1 MFKTG
6 SVEVTHEQQSSLSL
20 LSHVSSDSWMHV
32 TCPIC
37 DMVFEND
44 GDMKHHQVRV
54 HEYRE
59 MCNMYPCEDCGFQ
72 GQDVRSLKV
81 HISESHTNSSDENNL
96 EQHGIQQLP
105 FYSRRIKQNF
115 KGLLIDE
122 EGSIEVEESDE
133 EFEMKEIE
141 TVVNYSRKR
150 KVTERL
156 QTNKRPKVS
165 QIKEKTNFI
174 CDICN
179 ASLSRKDS
187 LTRRIKKMHN

>member
-1 MFKTG
+1 M
-6 SVEVTHEQQSSLSL
+6 
-20 LSHVSSDSWMHV
+20 
-32 TCPIC
+32 
-37 DMVFEND
+37 
-44 GDMKHHQVRV
+44 
-54 HEYRE
+54 
-59 MCNMYPCEDCGFQ
+59 
-72 GQDVRSLKV
+72 

-150 KVTERL
+150 KVTER
-156 QTNKRPKVS
+156 
-165 QIKEKTNFI
+165 F
-174 CDICN
+174 
-179 ASLSRKDS
+179 
-187 LTRRIKKMHN
+187 

>member
-1 MFKTG
+1 
-6 SVEVTHEQQSSLSL
+6 
-20 LSHVSSDSWMHV
+20 
-32 TCPIC
+32 
-37 DMVFEND
+37 
-44 GDMKHHQVRV
+44 
-54 HEYRE
+54 
-59 MCNMYPCEDCGFQ
+59 MYPCEDCGFQ
-72 GQDVRSLKV
+72 GQDVKSLKV
-81 HISESHTNSSDENNL
+81 HISESHTNRSDENNL
-96 EQHGIQQLP
+96 EQLGIQQLP

-165 QIKEKTNFI
+165 QIKEKKNLFVSLLI
-174 CDICN
+174 VVKHSLQILNCKDIHLEFMKV
-179 ASLSRKDS
+179 LSHSNVIGVTK
-187 LTRRIKKMHN
+187 LFHKCIK

>member
-6 SVEVTHEQQSSLSL
+6 SELQNHVEVTHEQQSSLSL

-44 GDMKHHQVRV
+44 GDMKHHQVGV
-54 HEYRE
+54 HEYGE
-59 MCNMYPCEDCGFQ
+59 TCNIYPCEDCGFL

-81 HISESHTNSSDENNL
+81 HISENNL
-96 EQHGIQQLP
+96 EQLGIQQLP

-115 KGLLIDE
+115 NGLLIDE

-133 EFEMKEIE
+133 EFDGMVWIFVMKSID
-141 TVVNYSRKR
+141 T
-150 KVTERL
+150 
-156 QTNKRPKVS
+156 
-165 QIKEKTNFI
+165 
-174 CDICN
+174 
-179 ASLSRKDS
+179 
-187 LTRRIKKMHN
+187 